1 MLKSENSIVKNILIF
16 FILLIGISSF
26 FVVHEGQTGL
36 LMRLGE
42 LVGKGSGQSYQA
54 GLHLKIPF
62 LDKVMLFD
70 TRLQT
75 FEQKSSRILT
85 VQQKYVLV
93 DYYVKWKIDNLPLFF
108 KRNAAQF
115 MYSNDTN
122 KNARETLESLLSQK
136 INNALRAEFGQ
147 HSITEVI
154 SGERINIMSTLLDSA
169 NSGAKSLGVKVVDV
183 RIKRIDLPT
192 EVSQSVFER
201 MRADRE
207 RVATK
212 HRSNGHSKA
221 EIIQA
226 QADADVVVI
235 ESTAR
240 ASAAAI
246 VAQGKGK
253 AAKIYN
259 DAYSKDQSFYFLY
272 RSLAAYVNTFAK
284 GRDLIVLRPKS
295 SYFKYFKG
303 PELK

>member
-54 GLHLKIPF
+54 GLHFKMPF

-122 KNARETLESLLSQK
+122 IVMES
-136 INNALRAEFGQ
+136 
-147 HSITEVI
+147 VI
-154 SGERINIMSTLLDSA
+154 VT
-169 NSGAKSLGVKVVDV
+169 
-183 RIKRIDLPT
+183 
-192 EVSQSVFER
+192 
-201 MRADRE
+201 
-207 RVATK
+207 
-212 HRSNGHSKA
+212 
-221 EIIQA
+221 
-226 QADADVVVI
+226 
-235 ESTAR
+235 
-240 ASAAAI
+240 
-246 VAQGKGK
+246 
-253 AAKIYN
+253 
-259 DAYSKDQSFYFLY
+259 
-272 RSLAAYVNTFAK
+272 
-284 GRDLIVLRPKS
+284 
-295 SYFKYFKG
+295 
-303 PELK
+303 